1 MTWRIF
7 MRNGNLLERKTWGTY
22 IMNGTRLAKKNDLA
36 MKVMVAFAIA
46 KIAVLI
52 INHKTQKG
60 FVPLLVLFAL
70 FAVGN
75 VVFQLINDRSELM
88 KFTSVTAFSVLV
100 LVSVFV
106 SGSVMDALPIFIAMG
121 MCIIYMDTF
130 HIRVTCGASTLG
142 ILVETIIQIAKH
154 GFAPSV
160 TWVEILLLA
169 AIFTFGILMACN
181 ITLREQETD
190 RQEIEYHVAYQEEI
204 TENMV
209 KVVDNGNAH
218 IEQLQSKLDNF
229 QAATAEV
236 TKSVDAIST
245 GVTDTAENME
255 VSTTMTQQ
263 IQDIIDNLIDVKDN
277 TVQST
282 QRAIESV
289 KSGLDIIESLKDKS
303 DDINVANE
311 DVTRVSEEL
320 CEKIQSAEEITQII
334 YQISSQTN
342 LLALNASIEAAR
354 AGEQGRGFA
363 VVADEIRKLADDTRS
378 SIDSITQL
386 LKGVTDLANHTS
398 NLVRRSVDAVSEQA
412 KYIEAADGSFQT
424 IAGAVE
430 ELSGDMKQL
439 DKLSGNLDASNNS
452 IIDGL
457 ANQQAASEE
466 IAANAQ
472 SSADLCET
480 NLNELNGVIDELN
493 EIAKII
499 GSLRAADLDEINQI
513 LEETTVQAANADT
526 TDYSDYFSEDD
537 GQVAENLAIASEEEA
552 ESEET
557 DPTEETEPVETDST
571 EGVSEETSEDFGD
584 SQAGIDE
591 AYESWEDAE
600 DSGENSGIEENRDEE
615 ATEEDE
621 EISEDPETEDDTAYD
636 EETDEEDSDQE

>member
-1 MTWRIF
+1 

-289 KSGLDIIESLKDKS
+289 KSGLEIIESLKDKS

-398 NLVRRSVDAVSEQA
+398 DLVRRSVDAVSEQA

-537 GQVAENLAIASEEEA
+537 GQVAEDLAIASEEEA

-571 EGVSEETSEDFGD
+571 EGVSEETGEDFGD

>member
-181 ITLREQETD
+181 IILREQETD

-236 TKSVDAIST
+236 TRSVDAIST

-398 NLVRRSVDAVSEQA
+398 DLVRRSVDAVSEQA

-537 GQVAENLAIASEEEA
+537 GQVAENLTIASEEEA

>member
-1 MTWRIF
+1 

-236 TKSVDAIST
+236 TRSVDAIST

-398 NLVRRSVDAVSEQA
+398 DLVRRSVDAVSEQA

-472 SSADLCET
+472 SSANLCET

>member
-1 MTWRIF
+1 

-22 IMNGTRLAKKNDLA
+22 IMNGMRLAKKNDLA

-46 KIAVLI
+46 KIVVLI
-52 INHKTQKG
+52 INHKTQEG

-106 SGSVMDALPIFIAMG
+106 SGSVMEALPIFIAMG

-130 HIRVTCGASTLG
+130 HIRVTCGVSTLG

-154 GFAPSV
+154 GFALSA
-160 TWVEILLLA
+160 TWIEILLLA

-282 QRAIESV
+282 HRAIESV

-398 NLVRRSVDAVSEQA
+398 DLVRRSVDAVSEQA

-537 GQVAENLAIASEEEA
+537 GQVAENLTIASEEETEPA
-552 ESEET
+552 ET
-557 DPTEETEPVETDST
+557 DSTEETEPVETDPT
-571 EGVSEETSEDFGD
+571 EDASEETCEDSEDT
-584 SQAGIDE
+584 QAGIDE

-615 ATEEDE
+615 AAEEDE
-621 EISEDPETEDDTAYD
+621 EISEDPETEDDTEYD
-636 EETDEEDSDQE
+636 ADTDEEDSDQE

>member
-1 MTWRIF
+1 
-7 MRNGNLLERKTWGTY
+7 
-22 IMNGTRLAKKNDLA
+22 
-36 MKVMVAFAIA
+36 
-46 KIAVLI
+46 
-52 INHKTQKG
+52 
-60 FVPLLVLFAL
+60 L

-236 TKSVDAIST
+236 TRSVDAIST

-398 NLVRRSVDAVSEQA
+398 DLVRRSVDAVSEQA

-537 GQVAENLAIASEEEA
+537 GQVAENLTIASEEEA

-557 DPTEETEPVETDST
+557 DPTEETEPVETDPT
-571 EGVSEETSEDFGD
+571 EDASEETCEDSEDT
-584 SQAGIDE
+584 QAGIDE

>member
-1 MTWRIF
+1 

-46 KIAVLI
+46 KIVVLI
-52 INHKTQKG
+52 INHKTQEG

-106 SGSVMDALPIFIAMG
+106 SGSVMEALPIFIAMG

-130 HIRVTCGASTLG
+130 HIRVTCGVSTLG

-154 GFAPSV
+154 GFALSA
-160 TWVEILLLA
+160 TWIEILLLA

-282 QRAIESV
+282 HRAIESV

-398 NLVRRSVDAVSEQA
+398 DLVRRSVEAVSEQA

-537 GQVAENLAIASEEEA
+537 GQVAENLTIASEEEA

-557 DPTEETEPVETDST
+557 DPTEETESVETDST

-615 ATEEDE
+615 AAEEDE
-621 EISEDPETEDDTAYD
+621 EISEDPETEDDTEYD
-636 EETDEEDSDQE
+636 ADTDEEDSDQE

>member
-1 MTWRIF
+1 

-46 KIAVLI
+46 KIVVLI
-52 INHKTQKG
+52 INHKTQEG

-106 SGSVMDALPIFIAMG
+106 SGSVMEALPIFIAMG

-130 HIRVTCGASTLG
+130 HIRVTCGVSTLG

-154 GFAPSV
+154 GFALSA
-160 TWVEILLLA
+160 TWIEILLLA

-282 QRAIESV
+282 HRAIESV

-354 AGEQGRGFA
+354 AGEAGKGFA
-363 VVADEIRKLADDTRS
+363 VVADQVTVLADQSAQAAKESAVLIETSVKAVEKGMVIADQTATQLEDVADNSRTITEQVGNIADTLETQTTAIHQINEGIEQINDVVQTNSATSEECAAASQEMSSEAENLRELIRKL
-378 SIDSITQL
+378 
-386 LKGVTDLANHTS
+386 
-398 NLVRRSVDAVSEQA
+398 
-412 KYIEAADGSFQT
+412 
-424 IAGAVE
+424 
-430 ELSGDMKQL
+430 
-439 DKLSGNLDASNNS
+439 
-452 IIDGL
+452 
-457 ANQQAASEE
+457 
-466 IAANAQ
+466 
-472 SSADLCET
+472 
-480 NLNELNGVIDELN
+480 
-493 EIAKII
+493 
-499 GSLRAADLDEINQI
+499 
-513 LEETTVQAANADT
+513 
-526 TDYSDYFSEDD
+526 
-537 GQVAENLAIASEEEA
+537 QVAKFE
-552 ESEET
+552 
-557 DPTEETEPVETDST
+557 
-571 EGVSEETSEDFGD
+571 
-584 SQAGIDE
+584 
-591 AYESWEDAE
+591 
-600 DSGENSGIEENRDEE
+600 
-615 ATEEDE
+615 
-621 EISEDPETEDDTAYD
+621 
-636 EETDEEDSDQE
+636 

>member
-1 MTWRIF
+1 

-46 KIAVLI
+46 KIVVLI
-52 INHKTQKG
+52 INHKTQEG

-106 SGSVMDALPIFIAMG
+106 SGSVMEALPIFIAMG

-130 HIRVTCGASTLG
+130 HIRVTCGVSTLG

-154 GFAPSV
+154 GFALSA
-160 TWVEILLLA
+160 TWIEILLLA

-398 NLVRRSVDAVSEQA
+398 DLVRRSVDAVSEQA

-513 LEETTVQAANADT
+513 LEETTVRAANADT

-537 GQVAENLAIASEEEA
+537 GQVAEDLVIASEEEA

-571 EGVSEETSEDFGD
+571 EGVSEETGEDFGD

-615 ATEEDE
+615 SEDE
-621 EISEDPETEDDTAYD
+621 EISDDYEPEDDTAYD
-636 EETDEEDSDQE
+636 AETDEEDSDQE

>member
-130 HIRVTCGASTLG
+130 HIRVTCGVSTLG

-154 GFAPSV
+154 GFALSA
-160 TWVEILLLA
+160 TWIEILLLA

-282 QRAIESV
+282 HRAIESV

-398 NLVRRSVDAVSEQA
+398 DLVRRSVEAVSEQA

-472 SSADLCET
+472 SSANLCET

>member
-46 KIAVLI
+46 KIVVLI
-52 INHKTQKG
+52 INHKTQEG

-106 SGSVMDALPIFIAMG
+106 SGSVMEALPIFIAMG

-130 HIRVTCGASTLG
+130 HIRVTCGVSTLG

-154 GFAPSV
+154 GFALSA
-160 TWVEILLLA
+160 TWIEILLLA

-282 QRAIESV
+282 HRAIESV

-398 NLVRRSVDAVSEQA
+398 DLVRRSVEAVSEQA

-472 SSADLCET
+472 SSANLCET

-537 GQVAENLAIASEEEA
+537 GQVAENLTIASEEEA

-557 DPTEETEPVETDST
+557 DPTEETESVETDST

>member
-1 MTWRIF
+1 

-46 KIAVLI
+46 KIVVLI
-52 INHKTQKG
+52 INHKTQEG

-106 SGSVMDALPIFIAMG
+106 SGSVMEALPIFIAMG

-130 HIRVTCGASTLG
+130 HIRVTCGVSTLG

-154 GFAPSV
+154 GFALSA
-160 TWVEILLLA
+160 TWIEILLLA

-282 QRAIESV
+282 HRAIESV

-398 NLVRRSVDAVSEQA
+398 DLVRRSVDAVSEQA

>member
-1 MTWRIF
+1 

-46 KIAVLI
+46 KIVVLI
-52 INHKTQKG
+52 INHKTQEG

-106 SGSVMDALPIFIAMG
+106 SGSVMEALPIFIAMG

-130 HIRVTCGASTLG
+130 HIRVTCGVSTLG

-154 GFAPSV
+154 GFALSA
-160 TWVEILLLA
+160 TWIEILLLA

-282 QRAIESV
+282 HRAIESV

-398 NLVRRSVDAVSEQA
+398 DLVRRSVDAVSEQA

-537 GQVAENLAIASEEEA
+537 GQVAENLTIASEEEA

-557 DPTEETEPVETDST
+557 DPTEETEPVETDPT
-571 EGVSEETSEDFGD
+571 EDASEETCEDSEDT
-584 SQAGIDE
+584 QAGIDE

>member
-1 MTWRIF
+1 

-22 IMNGTRLAKKNDLA
+22 IMNGMRLAKKNDLA

-398 NLVRRSVDAVSEQA
+398 DLVRRSVDAVSEQA

-537 GQVAENLAIASEEEA
+537 GQVAEDLVIASEEEA

-557 DPTEETEPVETDST
+557 DSTEETEPVETDST
-571 EGVSEETSEDFGD
+571 EGVSEETGEDFGD

-600 DSGENSGIEENRDEE
+600 DSGENSEIEESRDEE
-615 ATEEDE
+615 SEDE
-621 EISEDPETEDDTAYD
+621 EISDDYEPEDDTAYD
-636 EETDEEDSDQE
+636 AETDEEDSDQE

>member
-46 KIAVLI
+46 KIVVLI
-52 INHKTQKG
+52 INHKTQEG

-106 SGSVMDALPIFIAMG
+106 SGSVMEALPIFIAMG

-130 HIRVTCGASTLG
+130 HIRVTCGVSTLG

-154 GFAPSV
+154 GFALSA
-160 TWVEILLLA
+160 TWIEILLLA

-282 QRAIESV
+282 HRAIESV

-398 NLVRRSVDAVSEQA
+398 DLVRRSVDAVSEQA

-537 GQVAENLAIASEEEA
+537 GQVAENLTIASEEEA

>member
-1 MTWRIF
+1 

-46 KIAVLI
+46 KIVVLI
-52 INHKTQKG
+52 INHKTQEG

-106 SGSVMDALPIFIAMG
+106 SGSVMEALPIFIAMG

-130 HIRVTCGASTLG
+130 HIRVTCGVSTLG

-154 GFAPSV
+154 GFALSA
-160 TWVEILLLA
+160 TWIEILLLA

-398 NLVRRSVDAVSEQA
+398 DLVRRSVDAVSEQA

>member
-1 MTWRIF
+1 

-130 HIRVTCGASTLG
+130 HIRVTCGVSTLG
-142 ILVETIIQIAKH
+142 ILAETIIQIAKL
-154 GFAPSV
+154 GFALSA
-160 TWVEILLLA
+160 TWIEILLLA

-282 QRAIESV
+282 HRAIESV

-398 NLVRRSVDAVSEQA
+398 DLVRRSVEAVSEQA

-472 SSADLCET
+472 SSANLCET

>member
-1 MTWRIF
+1 

-154 GFAPSV
+154 GFALSA
-160 TWVEILLLA
+160 TWIEILLLA

-236 TKSVDAIST
+236 TRSVDAIST

-398 NLVRRSVDAVSEQA
+398 DLVRRSVDAVSEQA

-537 GQVAENLAIASEEEA
+537 GQVAENLTIASEEEA

-557 DPTEETEPVETDST
+557 DPTEETESVETDST
-571 EGVSEETSEDFGD
+571 EGVSEKTSEDFGD

>member
-236 TKSVDAIST
+236 TRSVDAIST

-398 NLVRRSVDAVSEQA
+398 DLVRRSVDAVSEQA

-537 GQVAENLAIASEEEA
+537 GQVAEDLVIASEEEA

-571 EGVSEETSEDFGD
+571 EGVSEETGEDFGD

-615 ATEEDE
+615 SEDE
-621 EISEDPETEDDTAYD
+621 EISDDYEPEDDTAYD
-636 EETDEEDSDQE
+636 AETDEEDSDQE

>member
-236 TKSVDAIST
+236 TRSVDAIST

-398 NLVRRSVDAVSEQA
+398 DLVRRSVDAVSEQA

-537 GQVAENLAIASEEEA
+537 GQVAENLTIASEEEA

>member
-236 TKSVDAIST
+236 TRSVDAIST

-398 NLVRRSVDAVSEQA
+398 DLVRRSVDAVSEQA

-615 ATEEDE
+615 AAEEDE

-636 EETDEEDSDQE
+636 EETDDEDSDQE

>member
-1 MTWRIF
+1 

-75 VVFQLINDRSELM
+75 VVFQLINDRNELM

-181 ITLREQETD
+181 IILREQETD

-398 NLVRRSVDAVSEQA
+398 DLVRRSVDAVSEQA

>member
-1 MTWRIF
+1 

-46 KIAVLI
+46 KIVVLI
-52 INHKTQKG
+52 INHKTQEG

-75 VVFQLINDRSELM
+75 VVFQLINDRNELM

-181 ITLREQETD
+181 IILREQETD

-398 NLVRRSVDAVSEQA
+398 DLVRRSVDAVSEQA

>member
-289 KSGLDIIESLKDKS
+289 KSGLEIIESLKDKS

-398 NLVRRSVDAVSEQA
+398 DLVRRSVDAVSEQA

-537 GQVAENLAIASEEEA
+537 GQVAEDLAIASEEEA

-571 EGVSEETSEDFGD
+571 EGVSEETGEDFGD

>member
-398 NLVRRSVDAVSEQA
+398 DLVRRSVDAVSEQA

-600 DSGENSGIEENRDEE
+600 DSGENSEIEENRDEE
-615 ATEEDE
+615 SEDE
-621 EISEDPETEDDTAYD
+621 EISDDYEPEDDTAYD
-636 EETDEEDSDQE
+636 AETDEEDSDQE

>member
-1 MTWRIF
+1 

-236 TKSVDAIST
+236 TRSVDAIST

-386 LKGVTDLANHTS
+386 LKGVTVLANHTS
-398 NLVRRSVDAVSEQA
+398 DLVRRSVDAVSEQA

-537 GQVAENLAIASEEEA
+537 GQVAENLTIASEEEA

-557 DPTEETEPVETDST
+557 DPTEETEPVETDPT
-571 EGVSEETSEDFGD
+571 EDASEETCEDSEDT
-584 SQAGIDE
+584 QAGIDE

>member
-1 MTWRIF
+1 

-46 KIAVLI
+46 KIVVLI
-52 INHKTQKG
+52 INHKTQEG

-106 SGSVMDALPIFIAMG
+106 SGSVMEALPIFIAMG

-130 HIRVTCGASTLG
+130 HIRVTCGVSTLG

-154 GFAPSV
+154 GFAPSA
-160 TWVEILLLA
+160 TWIEILLLA

-398 NLVRRSVDAVSEQA
+398 DLVRRSVDAVSEQA

-537 GQVAENLAIASEEEA
+537 GQVAEDLAIASEEEA

>member
-1 MTWRIF
+1 

-130 HIRVTCGASTLG
+130 HIRATCGASTLG

-154 GFAPSV
+154 GFALSA
-160 TWVEILLLA
+160 TWIEILLLA

-236 TKSVDAIST
+236 TRSVDAIST

-398 NLVRRSVDAVSEQA
+398 DLVRRSVDAVSEQA

-537 GQVAENLAIASEEEA
+537 GQVAENLTIASEEEA

-557 DPTEETEPVETDST
+557 DPTEETESVETDST

>member
-1 MTWRIF
+1 

-154 GFAPSV
+154 GFALSA
-160 TWVEILLLA
+160 TWIEILLLA

-398 NLVRRSVDAVSEQA
+398 DLVRRSVDAVSEQA

-537 GQVAENLAIASEEEA
+537 GQVAEDLVIASEEEA

-557 DPTEETEPVETDST
+557 DSTEETEPVETDST
-571 EGVSEETSEDFGD
+571 EGVSEETGEDFGD

-615 ATEEDE
+615 AAEEDE

>member
-1 MTWRIF
+1 

-236 TKSVDAIST
+236 TRSVDAIST

-398 NLVRRSVDAVSEQA
+398 DLVRRSVDAVSEQA

-537 GQVAENLAIASEEEA
+537 GQVAENLTIASEEEA

-615 ATEEDE
+615 AAEEDE
-621 EISEDPETEDDTAYD
+621 EISEDPETEDDTEYD
-636 EETDEEDSDQE
+636 ADTDEEDSDQE

>member
-1 MTWRIF
+1 

-398 NLVRRSVDAVSEQA
+398 DLVRRSVDAVSEQA

-537 GQVAENLAIASEEEA
+537 GQVAEDLVIASEEEA

-571 EGVSEETSEDFGD
+571 EGVSEETGEDFGD

-615 ATEEDE
+615 SEDE
-621 EISEDPETEDDTAYD
+621 EISDDYEPEDDTAYD
-636 EETDEEDSDQE
+636 AETDEEDSDQE

>member
-1 MTWRIF
+1 

-398 NLVRRSVDAVSEQA
+398 DLVRRSVDAVSEQA

-571 EGVSEETSEDFGD
+571 EGVSEETGEDFGD

-600 DSGENSGIEENRDEE
+600 DSGENSEIEESRDEE
-615 ATEEDE
+615 SEDE
-621 EISEDPETEDDTAYD
+621 EISDDYEPEDDTAYD
-636 EETDEEDSDQE
+636 AETDEEDSDQE

>member
-236 TKSVDAIST
+236 TRSVDAIST

-398 NLVRRSVDAVSEQA
+398 DLVRRSVDAVSEQA

-537 GQVAENLAIASEEEA
+537 GQVAENLTIASEEEA

-557 DPTEETEPVETDST
+557 DPTEETESVETDST

>member
-1 MTWRIF
+1 

-46 KIAVLI
+46 KIVVLI
-52 INHKTQKG
+52 INHKTQEG

-106 SGSVMDALPIFIAMG
+106 SGSVMEALPIFIAMG

-130 HIRVTCGASTLG
+130 HIRVTCGVSTLG

-398 NLVRRSVDAVSEQA
+398 DLVRRSVDAVSEQA

>member
-1 MTWRIF
+1 

-22 IMNGTRLAKKNDLA
+22 IMNGMRLAKKNDLA

-70 FAVGN
+70 FAVGI

-181 ITLREQETD
+181 IILREQETD

-398 NLVRRSVDAVSEQA
+398 DLVRRSVDAVSEQA

-513 LEETTVQAANADT
+513 LEETTVKAANADT